1 MIGRS
6 VGRYT
11 ITAKLGAG
19 GMGEVFLAEDSK
31 LDRQVALKF
40 LPSSMW
46 NEAEAQERLIREAK
60 AASKLDHP
68 NVVTIYGIEEHDG
81 RPFIIMAHVRGVTLS
96 EYCKSRVR
104 SSDELIDLAIQIA
117 DGLQHAHEAGVIH
130 RDLKPGNIL
139 VDERGRVRILDF
151 GIARL
156 RGATRLTQAGST
168 VGTLAYSPPELAQGK
183 DAEITSDIF
192 SLGVVMYEML
202 TGRLPF
208 EGEHESAIIYSIV
221 HEPPLPF
228 RDSGASVP
236 IKLQGVIMRCLEKQ
250 QGMRYPGCAALIRE
264 LKACKS
270 EHVSSGSTGGAR
282 EKPSIAVLPFANMSA
297 DPENEY
303 FADGLSEELMNVLAR
318 NPGLKV
324 TGRTSSFSFKGKQE
338 DLREIGLKLGVETL
352 LEGSVRKSGTRV
364 RITAQLV
371 KASDGFHIW
380 TDTYDRV
387 LDDIFVVQDDIAKSV
402 SEAMNVALLGSAAQK
417 SKGNPETFALI
428 VQAHHFMSQLT
439 RDSLATAKT
448 LFDRA
453 IEIDPNDARAWAGLG
468 RCLMAQAGYGYSTD
482 EFASRTAREAC
493 ERALQLDDT
502 LPEANWAM
510 GMICLFGDLDWE
522 RAGQFQRRAYE
533 LAPNDG
539 RIIMGLVNFE
549 TFRGDF
555 SRGPKLALEA
565 VRLDPLNA
573 TTHMFAARTFW
584 FSGDVNKAIELFR
597 RAAQL
602 SPGIASAQANLAAVL
617 VTAGRFE
624 EALVE
629 AQKET
634 PSGYRDTAL
643 AAVYAKLG
651 RVEESDRALSDL
663 LSKGEQW
670 GCQIA
675 AVYAT
680 RGDKD
685 NAFRWLERALELHDS
700 GLPSTKSVPLLRNL
714 HDDPRWPAFLKKI
727 GLKSL

>member
-1 MIGRS
+1 MIGQTI
-6 VGRYT
+6 GRYT

-19 GMGEVFLAEDSK
+19 GMGEVFLAEDTK
-31 LDRQVALKF
+31 LDRAVALKF
-40 LPSSMW
+40 LPPSMW
-46 NEAEAQERLIREAK
+46 NEAEAQQRLIREAK
-60 AASKLDHP
+60 SASRLDHP
-68 NVVTIYGIEEHDG
+68 NVVTIYGIEDHDG
-81 RPFIIMAHVRGVTLS
+81 RPFIVMAHVRGMTLDQ
-96 EYCKSRVR
+96 YC
-104 SSDELIDLAIQIA
+104 SSHRRTPDELIELFVQIA
-117 DGLQHAHEAGVIH
+117 DGLQHAHDVGIIH

-139 VDERGRVRILDF
+139 IDDRGRPRILDF
-151 GIARL
+151 GIARM
-156 RGATRLTQAGST
+156 RGAARLTQVGST
-168 VGTLAYSPPELAQGK
+168 LGTLAYSPPELAQGK
-183 DAEITSDIF
+183 DAEVTSDIF
-192 SLGVVMYEML
+192 SLGIVMYQML

-208 EGEHESAIIYSIV
+208 EGEHESALIYSIV

-250 QGMRYPGCAALIRE
+250 QGMRYQGCAALIKE

-270 EHVSSGSTGGAR
+270 EHTSSGLSDSAR

-352 LEGSVRKSGTRV
+352 LEGSVRKAGNRV

-371 KASDGFHIW
+371 KASDGFHLW
-380 TDTYDRV
+380 TETYDRV

-402 SEAMNVALLGSAAQK
+402 SEAMKVALLGSAVQK

-453 IEIDPNDARAWAGLG
+453 IEVDPNDARAWAGLG
-468 RCLMAQAGYGYSTD
+468 RCLMAQSGYGYSTD
-482 EFASRTAREAC
+482 AFASRTAREAC

-522 RAGQFQRRAYE
+522 RAGRFQQRAYD

-539 RIIMGLVNFE
+539 RIIMGLVNYE
-549 TFRGDF
+549 SFRGYF
-555 SRGPKLALEA
+555 SRGTKLALQA

-573 TTHMFAARTFW
+573 TTHMFAGRTLW
-584 FSGDVNKAIELFR
+584 YSGDGTRAMELFR
-597 RAAQL
+597 KAAQL

-617 VTAGRFE
+617 VTEGRFG

-629 AQKET
+629 AQNES

-643 AAVYAKLG
+643 VVVNSCLG
-651 RVEESDRALSDL
+651 RKEESDRALSDL
-663 LSKGEQW
+663 ISKGDQW
-670 GCQIA
+670 GFQIA
-675 AVYAT
+675 IAYTV
-680 RGDKD
+680 RGDND

-700 GLPSTKSVPLLRNL
+700 GLPSAKSVPLLRNL
-714 HDDPRWPAFLKKI
+714 HDDPRWPTFLKKI
-727 GLKSL
+727 GLDA